1 MTAKRPITVVMLQL
15 NPDAELGSPEPVP
28 FLVPLPCVVLVVW
41 FVQLAVCSNV
51 SKRTSVKDVKG
62 KIEKEKGSDFPV
74 DGQKLIY
81 AGKILEDGKL
91 MIKEYEIDPVK
102 NFVVVMVTK
111 PKPKATSDATPSATT
126 ATPASQ
132 SSAAA
137 TPAQPTSESKTDDKK
152 EEEKAKSAE
161 PITVSSTETTTTQAS
176 STTSTTTTDSTPQS
190 SLLSA
195 ESALVVGEDYEK
207 MVLEMMSM
215 GFERDKVVRAL
226 RASFNNPDRA
236 VEYLMTGS
244 IPDVQVETQE
254 AADSTGRTEDDASM
268 VSEAE
273 STGDPLTFLQQQPQ
287 FLALRRAVQ
296 SNPAVLP
303 QLLQEL
309 GQANPELLQ
318 LISQNQ
324 ERFIGMLNEPVTG
337 EEAVTEGIEVAGQPE
352 GGPQVQTGSGVNY
365 ISVTPQEKEA
375 IERLKALGFPEHLVI
390 QAYFACE
397 KNENLAANFLLAQG
411 FDD

>member
-1 MTAKRPITVVMLQL
+1 MLITFKTLQQKSFKI
-15 NPDAELGSPEPVP
+15 E
-28 FLVPLPCVVLVVW
+28 
-41 FVQLAVCSNV
+41 V
-51 SKRTSVKDVKG
+51 SDEDLVKDVKG